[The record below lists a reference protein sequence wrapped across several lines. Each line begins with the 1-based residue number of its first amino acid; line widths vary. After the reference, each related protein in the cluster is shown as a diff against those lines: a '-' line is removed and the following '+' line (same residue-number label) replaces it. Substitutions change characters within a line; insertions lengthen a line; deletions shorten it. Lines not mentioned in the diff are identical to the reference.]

1 MHSTEGRRFH
11 DDSNLL
17 IIFSTIVENIAA
29 VGDSLNL
36 DIKLLPLSQAAAS
49 LGSMGTLPR
58 KSVKREKSAI
68 IFQIRVCLMRT

>member
-29 VGDSLNL
+29 VRDSLNL

-68 IFQIRVCLMRT
+68 IFQITVYLKRT